1 MIDDV
6 DSEPPVSDLPNPA
19 RVYRDYLLTCRRM
32 GVTPTSPDRAKVLLK
47 EWPTRSPL
55 PRRGRLR
62 SRIASSVPKAATS
75 KAFAVAAALTYR
87 TDLSDSNPS
96 AARRSHVARW
106 LQSVSGPPFARRPPL
121 HSTIRFRDLWA
132 LRRSTGRR
140 ATVWRCGRQR
150 WRRAMAL

>member
-1 MIDDV
+1 MRCQSAAGAKGRKLEIRAQLLRRCSTPGYLQLAQTSAHLRMIDDV

-19 RVYRDYLLTCRRM
+19 RVYRDYLVTCRRM

-96 AARRSHVARW
+96 AARRSHVAR
-106 LQSVSGPPFARRPPL
+106 LSTPP
-121 HSTIRFRDLWA
+121 
-132 LRRSTGRR
+132 
-140 ATVWRCGRQR
+140 
-150 WRRAMAL
+150 